1 MSSSLLPDEEEGGE
15 PEITLSTASLLG
27 LFVCLVL
34 ICGVFFGFGY
44 SMGRRSNL
52 NGIAGIKTN
61 PPEASVP
68 SAAKK
73 FPEGI
78 SQDALNETSSTALN
92 GLPLDQAPLPSAHR
106 TSADAANADN
116 VVEPLHSPK
125 DAITLPTVEKPIPLP
140 AEQQKVQNAGQT
152 LAQVSRAASTGT
164 PQTSIHVMVQVAA
177 VIHQEDAEV
186 LVSALRQHGYTAL
199 VRTEP
204 QDKFLHVQVGPFVD
218 RAQAISTRQ
227 KLLSDG
233 YAAILKQ

>member
-1 MSSSLLPDEEEGGE
+1 MSSSLLPDEEEGSE

-52 NGIAGIKTN
+52 NGLAGIKTN
-61 PPEASVP
+61 PPEASMP

-78 SQDALNETSSTALN
+78 SPDALNDASSTALN
-92 GLPLDQAPLPSAHR
+92 DLPLDQAPLPSAR
-106 TSADAANADN
+106 KTNADAATPDN
-116 VVEPLHSPK
+116 VVEPLHASK
-125 DAITLPTVEKPIPLP
+125 DAITLPVVEKPAPLP
-140 AEQQKVQNAGQT
+140 AEQRKPQNAGQT
-152 LAQVSRAASTGT
+152 QGSPGASTGT
-164 PQTSIHVMVQVAA
+164 PRTGIQVMVQVAA
-177 VIHQEDAEV
+177 VIHPEDAEV